1 MLLLFF
7 ACVERRGRR
16 NTVLDRARRDFTCS
30 RGRGNGGGTD
40 VVPRS
45 ADASRARVLLHESCE
60 ALCPLRGATRARG
73 HKNCMNGSV
82 GVVTKATRVA
92 TLRLYAEGCVFCY
105 FPLLL
110 SCSQHSQDS
119 HARSRTAPQTRRAP
133 PGTQMTTSRLQ
144 TRDGLT
150 GVEVSTAPGPPRR
163 RRDSWRRIDKGPTG
177 PGPPRGR
184 SKHIYVHGLRSSA
197 PVTATATATASP
209 SAPPTSAAPPRRAAG
224 SPTIRAA
231 AGGPRCSAAAGR
243 RNSRRSHNH
252 NRPTTA
258 GTSPPAA
265 RRVPS
270 PTSAGAASG
279 PTRPGGWRSAGTGT
293 SRAAAGSRSHPGSCP
308 SRNQSTRVSQQQL
321 ATAAAA
327 FQNARSF
334 FEAAPRP
341 RPPKTLPVSPPRAG
355 SAPFLVSTTSRA
367 RRAAR
372 RRPGQIFVEEAAGS
386 GPGGCRSSDPP
397 Y

>member
-1 MLLLFF
+1 MHQIV
-7 ACVERRGRR
+7 AASMNRE
-16 NTVLDRARRDFTCS
+16 TS
-30 RGRGNGGGTD
+30 D
-40 VVPRS
+40 VW
-45 ADASRARVLLHESCE
+45 
-60 ALCPLRGATRARG
+60 
-73 HKNCMNGSV
+73 
-82 GVVTKATRVA
+82 
-92 TLRLYAEGCVFCY
+92 
-105 FPLLL
+105 L
-110 SCSQHSQDS
+110 SCPEISAPGLPCS
-119 HARSRTAPQTRRAP
+119 SRTVPQTRRAP
-133 PGTQMTTSRLQ
+133 PGTQMSTSRLQ

-293 SRAAAGSRSHPGSCP
+293 SRAAAGSRSHQDSCP
-308 SRNQSTRVSQQQL
+308 SHNLSTQASQQQL

-334 FEAAPRP
+334 FEAAPHQ
-341 RPPKTLPVSPPRAG
+341 RPPKTPPAWRRRAG
-355 SAPFLVSTTSRA
+355 SAPSSAATTSRA

-372 RRPGQIFVEEAAGS
+372 RRRAQIFVEEAAGS
-386 GPGGCRSSDPP
+386 GPGGCRSAGPP
-397 Y
+397 CSGSRAAIQNRESRAPSLDSRATGPSARPCRETRRPSLLHQSCAARRRRPSPAASVDLFVWVLVVLIAVWVWKHGASW

>member
-1 MLLLFF
+1 MNR
-7 ACVERRGRR
+7 E
-16 NTVLDRARRDFTCS
+16 TS
-30 RGRGNGGGTD
+30 D
-40 VVPRS
+40 VW
-45 ADASRARVLLHESCE
+45 
-60 ALCPLRGATRARG
+60 
-73 HKNCMNGSV
+73 
-82 GVVTKATRVA
+82 
-92 TLRLYAEGCVFCY
+92 
-105 FPLLL
+105 L
-110 SCSQHSQDS
+110 SCPEISAPGLPCS
-119 HARSRTAPQTRRAP
+119 SRTVPQTRRAP
-133 PGTQMTTSRLQ
+133 PGTQMSTSRLQ

-209 SAPPTSAAPPRRAAG
+209 SAPRTSAAPRPRAAG
-224 SPTIRAA
+224 NHWSRAA

-293 SRAAAGSRSHPGSCP
+293 NRAAAGSRTHQDSCP
-308 SRNQSTRVSQQQL
+308 SHNQSTQVSQQQL

-327 FQNARSF
+327 FQNATSSSG
-334 FEAAPRP
+334 AGPQP
-341 RPPKTLPVSPPRAG
+341 LTPPKTRPAWRRRAG
-355 SAPFLVSTTSRA
+355 SAPFLAATTSRA

-372 RRPGQIFVEEAAGS
+372 RLLSHFVVEEAAGS
-386 GPGGCRSSDPP
+386 GPGGCRSAGPP